1 MDNTLDRYNLVQPP
15 EFLSYTE
22 GPKVSILEG
31 NESNYNLLK
40 LLPQFKVKKESI
52 KEVPKPIVTS
62 GLKIPKQLID
72 WTQFANPKSTE
83 PVTKTDYSETSFKGK
98 EDFIYIFKPIIYNEL
113 QRQGIDSKY
122 TNYVLAQMAHESGWG
137 KHTSGKN
144 NYAGLKAT
152 KTQPGTTLTTK
163 ERNKK
168 GELYTT
174 KAKFIDF
181 DTIEDFTSYYISRLK
196 NKFNAFSGGDFVVN
210 IWRKGYFTDNLKS
223 YRNSINSIAK
233 WISKNS

>member
-1 MDNTLDRYNLVQPP
+1 MDNLERYNLVQPP

-22 GPKVSILEG
+22 GPKISKPILETSF
-31 NESNYNLLK
+31 NKLQSLLI
-40 LLPQFKVKKESI
+40 PKKE
-52 KEVPKPIVTS
+52 KERKRELEVPKPTITPI
-62 GLKIPKQLID
+62 LKIPEQLID
-72 WTQFANPKSTE
+72 WTQFANPKSSK
-83 PVTKTDYSETSFKGK
+83 PLTKTDYSETSFKGRG
-98 EDFIYIFKPIIYNEL
+98 DFVNMFKPIIYNEL
-113 QRQGIDSKY
+113 QRQNIDTKY
-122 TNYVLAQMAHESGWG
+122 TDFVLAQMAHESGWG

-152 KTQPGTTLTTK
+152 KTQPGTVVATK

-168 GELYTT
+168 GELYST
-174 KAKFIDF
+174 KAKFMDF